1 MPSDADTLRAF
12 ELPDLA
18 RFEPGAGGLTR
29 LAITTPLAEAHVCL
43 HGAHVT
49 HFQPAGQAPVLF
61 VSGRSFF
68 ENGKPIRGG
77 VPVCF
82 PWFAARAD
90 RPESPAHGFARTM
103 EWEVESLSVDGD
115 QTVLA
120 VLRLGASDAT
130 RAHWPHDFVLRH
142 HIVIGRRLAMLL
154 EVENVSGEPFQFEE
168 ALHTY
173 FAVGDAREVS
183 VTGLENAGYLDKT
196 DAFRAK
202 TQGAE
207 PLRFTGET
215 DRTFEHTRATCVLDD
230 PRAARRITVEKS
242 GSATTVVWNP
252 WSEKAAAMPD
262 FGDDEWPRMACIET
276 ANAGAN
282 AITLAPGAKHA
293 MRAIISLS
301 S

>member
-1 MPSDADTLRAF
+1 MTSNTADSLRSF
-12 ELPDLA
+12 EIPDIA
-18 RFEPGAGGLTR
+18 RFEPGTGGLPR
-29 LAITTPLAEAHVCL
+29 LAVTSPLAEAHIYL

-61 VSGRSFF
+61 VSERSFF
-68 ENGKPIRGG
+68 EKGKPIRGG

-82 PWFAARAD
+82 PWFANRAG
-90 RPESPAHGFARTM
+90 RPESPAHGFARTR
-103 EWEVESLSVDGD
+103 EWAVESLSVDDD
-115 QTVLA
+115 QTVRV
-120 VLRLGASDAT
+120 VLRLAADDTT

-142 HIVIGRRLAMLL
+142 HLVIGARLGMLL

-173 FAVGDAREVS
+173 FAVSDAREVS

-196 DAFRAK
+196 DALRPK

-215 DRTFEHTRATCVLDD
+215 DRTFEHTRATCLLHD
-230 PRAARRITVEKS
+230 PRASRRITVEKS

-252 WSEKAAAMPD
+252 WIEKAAAMPD
-262 FGDDEWPRMACIET
+262 FGDDEWPCMACIET
-276 ANAGAN
+276 ANAVAN

-293 MRAIISLS
+293 MRAVISVA
-301 S
+301 